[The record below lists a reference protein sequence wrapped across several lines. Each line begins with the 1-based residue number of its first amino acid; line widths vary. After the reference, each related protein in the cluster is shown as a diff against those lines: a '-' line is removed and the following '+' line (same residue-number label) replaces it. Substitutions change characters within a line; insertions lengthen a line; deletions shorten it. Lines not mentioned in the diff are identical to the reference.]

1 MQKVNINDLGLFVS
15 QYVKALYAS
24 GAYISRVNHC
34 TQRLV
39 RAYGYEISLN
49 YFYNNIA
56 FTISD
61 PQNRSNKET
70 MVFSNDP
77 VQIDLRLLSDL
88 SALSW
93 EIHDNL
99 VPLSKAFEYL
109 NRLKIPRKRLKF
121 IEFFIIALAFGAFC
135 KVFGGDF
142 NSCLLTAISAFLGAY
157 LRHFCVLKK
166 IDPRIWHL
174 FLAFFSS
181 SLLALGA
188 QILPTQTL
196 HIGLATSTL
205 YLVPGIFFLNSMID
219 ILDYHVLVG
228 ISRFVNVFIL
238 ITCMAI
244 GVYITLMVF
253 GIGILP

>member
-1 MQKVNINDLGLFVS
+1 MQKVNISDLGLFVAE
-15 QYVKALYAS
+15 YVKAIYAS
-24 GAYISRVNHC
+24 GAYISRVNRC

-61 PQNRSNKET
+61 PQNRANKET
-70 MVFSNDP
+70 MVFSNDT
-77 VQIDLRLLSDL
+77 VHIDLRLLSDL

-99 VPLSKAFEYL
+99 PPLSTAFEYL
-109 NRLKIPRKRLKF
+109 KRLKNPRVRSK
-121 IEFFIIALAFGAFC
+121 ILEFLIIALAFGAFC
-135 KVFGGDF
+135 NVFGGDF
-142 NSCLLTAISAFLGAY
+142 NSCLLTAISAFFGAC
-157 LRHFCVLKK
+157 LRYFCVLKK

-181 SLLALGA
+181 SFVALGA
-188 QILPTQTL
+188 QILSTQTL
-196 HIGLATSTL
+196 HIALATSTL
-205 YLVPGIFFLNSMID
+205 YLIPGIFFLNSIID

-244 GVYITLMVF
+244 GVYTTLIIF
-253 GIGILP
+253 DIGILQ

>member
-1 MQKVNINDLGLFVS
+1 MQKVNISDLGLFVAE
-15 QYVKALYAS
+15 YVKAIYAS
-24 GAYISRVNHC
+24 GAYISRVNRC

-61 PQNRSNKET
+61 PQNRANKET
-70 MVFSNDP
+70 MVFSNDT
-77 VQIDLRLLSDL
+77 VHIDLRLLSDL

-99 VPLSKAFEYL
+99 PPLSTACEYL
-109 NRLKIPRKRLKF
+109 KRLKVPRVRSK
-121 IEFFIIALAFGAFC
+121 ILEFLIIALAFGAFC
-135 KVFGGDF
+135 NVFGGDF
-142 NSCLLTAISAFLGAY
+142 NSCLLTAISAFFGAC
-157 LRHFCVLKK
+157 LRYFCVLKK

-181 SLLALGA
+181 SFVALGA
-188 QILPTQTL
+188 QILSTQTL
-196 HIGLATSTL
+196 HIALATSTL
-205 YLVPGIFFLNSMID
+205 YLIPGIFFLNSIID

-244 GVYITLMVF
+244 GVYTTLIIF
-253 GIGILP
+253 DIGILQ

>member
-1 MQKVNINDLGLFVS
+1 MQKVNISDLGLFVAE
-15 QYVKALYAS
+15 YVKAIYAS
-24 GAYISRVNHC
+24 GAYISRVNRC

-61 PQNRSNKET
+61 PQNRANKET
-70 MVFSNDP
+70 MVFSNDT
-77 VQIDLRLLSDL
+77 VHIDLRLLSDL

-99 VPLSKAFEYL
+99 PPLSMAFEYL
-109 NRLKIPRKRLKF
+109 KRLKNPRARSK
-121 IEFFIIALAFGAFC
+121 ILEFLIIALAFGAFC
-135 KVFGGDF
+135 NVFGGDF
-142 NSCLLTAISAFLGAY
+142 NSCLLTAISAFFGAC
-157 LRHFCVLKK
+157 LRYFCVLKK

-181 SLLALGA
+181 SFVALGA
-188 QILPTQTL
+188 QILSTQTL
-196 HIGLATSTL
+196 HIALATSTL
-205 YLVPGIFFLNSMID
+205 YLIPGIFFLNSIID

-244 GVYITLMVF
+244 GVYTTLIIF
-253 GIGILP
+253 DIGILQ